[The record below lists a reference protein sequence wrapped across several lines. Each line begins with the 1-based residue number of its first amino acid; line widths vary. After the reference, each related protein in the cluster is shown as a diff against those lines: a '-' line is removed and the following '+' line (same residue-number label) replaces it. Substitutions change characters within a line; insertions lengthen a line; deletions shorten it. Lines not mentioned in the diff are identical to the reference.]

1 MMTTW
6 IVFTILFVL
15 NYVALFVF
23 VADKRKEYYYEH
35 RISEGALMALSIC
48 GGAYGAG
55 MAMLLFQSACDIKN
69 LKIAVPISLVVWI
82 AGIVV
87 FKCLM

>member
-1 MMTTW
+1 M
-6 IVFTILFVL
+6 IVFTILFVV
-15 NYVALFVF
+15 NCVTFHVF
-23 VADKRKEYYYEH
+23 VTDKNREYYKEE
-35 RISEGALMALSIC
+35 RISENALMALSIC

-55 MAMLLFQSACDIKN
+55 MAMLLFQSACDIRS
-69 LKIAVPISLVVWI
+69 LKIAVPISFVVWI